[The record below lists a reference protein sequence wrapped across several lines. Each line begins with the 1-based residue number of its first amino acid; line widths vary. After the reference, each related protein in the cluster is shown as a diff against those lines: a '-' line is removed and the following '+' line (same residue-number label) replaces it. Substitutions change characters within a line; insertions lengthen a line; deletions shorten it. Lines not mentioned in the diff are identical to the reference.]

1 MRIGL
6 LVAGYAVIAFFALN
20 PWLEVYRRRDELR
33 RTDRMDKAKRE
44 AFKWTVGVAVFVG
57 VAFWLMSVAAGDT
70 DRCPEGQYWDSD
82 GGGYGMSGAIG
93 ACV

>member
-1 MRIGL
+1 MRIVV
-6 LVAGYAVIAFFALN
+6 LVAGSAFIAWFALG
-20 PWLEVYRRRDELR
+20 PWLEIYRRRDELR